1 MTIAKAKLAKPKI
14 TDTTGIV
21 CVRKTMVKITPSVA
35 YLAKYRTAKNLGCV
49 PCAMA
54 ASNNFFRET
63 FNHQ

>member
-35 YLAKYRTAKNLGCV
+35 YLAKYRTAKNLDLFPSIALSKIALSECF
-49 PCAMA
+49 C
-54 ASNNFFRET
+54 
-63 FNHQ
+63 QK